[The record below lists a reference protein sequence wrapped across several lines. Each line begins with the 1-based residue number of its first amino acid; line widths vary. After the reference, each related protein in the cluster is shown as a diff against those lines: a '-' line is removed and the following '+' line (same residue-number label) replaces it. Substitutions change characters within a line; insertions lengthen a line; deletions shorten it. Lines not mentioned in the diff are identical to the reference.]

1 VASKVKFRLA
11 GHPDEFDVE
20 LTAIGGRS
28 ARARINGNEEIVAVI
43 ESTFSEGGIVRIGR
57 RASRVFS
64 LRQRGSIWV
73 AAGPAQ
79 FEFIPVEA
87 RGARRAHGLAT
98 PQITAPM
105 PGKVV
110 KLPLT
115 EGQQVEAGDVL
126 VVLEAMKMETAL
138 HAESAAVVKQI
149 RARVGQMVD
158 HGAVL
163 LVLSPAPSPAPSGA
177 ASPAH

>member
-1 VASKVKFRLA
+1 MKFKLA
-11 GHPDEFDVE
+11 GYSEEFDVE

-28 ARARINGNEEIVAVI
+28 ARVRINGTEEIVAIIDSVLA
-43 ESTFSEGGIVRIGR
+43 ESGIVRIGR
-57 RASRVFS
+57 RAVRVYS
-64 LRQRGSIWV
+64 ARQRGSIWV
-73 AAGPAQ
+73 TAGPAQ

-87 RGARRAHGLAT
+87 RSARRTHGLAT
-98 PQITAPM
+98 PEITAPM

-110 KLPLT
+110 KLPVT
-115 EGQQVEAGDVL
+115 EGQPIETGDVL

-149 RARVGQMVD
+149 CVVVGQMVD

-163 LVLSPAPSPAPSGA
+163 LVLSPAPSPSPSGA
-177 ASPAH
+177 APPAH

>member
-1 VASKVKFRLA
+1 MKFKLA
-11 GHPDEFDVE
+11 GYPEEFDVE

-28 ARARINGNEEIVAVI
+28 ARARINGTEEIVAVI
-43 ESTFSEGGIVRIGR
+43 DSAFAESGIVRIGR
-57 RASRVFS
+57 RAMRVYS
-64 LRQRGSIWV
+64 TRQRGSIWV
-73 AAGPAQ
+73 TVGPAQ

-87 RGARRAHGLAT
+87 RSARRTHGLAT
-98 PQITAPM
+98 PEITAPM

-110 KLPLT
+110 KLAVT
-115 EGQQVEAGDVL
+115 EGQPIEAGDVL

-149 RARVGQMVD
+149 RVAVGQMVD

-163 LVLSPAPSPAPSGA
+163 LVLSPASSPSPSEPAL
-177 ASPAH
+177 PAH

>member
-1 VASKVKFRLA
+1 MKFRRA
-11 GHPDEFDVE
+11 GYPEVLDVE
-20 LTAIGGRS
+20 LTEIGGHS
-28 ARARINGNEEIVAVI
+28 ARARINNGEEIVAVI
-43 ESTFSEGGIVRIGR
+43 EPTFAEGGIVRLGR
-57 RASRVFS
+57 RAVRVFS
-64 LRQRGSIWV
+64 TRGRGSILV
-73 AAGPAQ
+73 VAGPAQ

-87 RGARRAHGLAT
+87 RGARRPHGLAT
-98 PQITAPM
+98 PEITAPM

-110 KLPLT
+110 KLPVT
-115 EGQQVEAGDVL
+115 EGQQVETGDVL

-149 RARVGQMVD
+149 RAGVGQMVD

-163 LVLSPAPSPAPSGA
+163 LVLSPAPSPSPSGA

>member
-1 VASKVKFRLA
+1 MKFRLA
-11 GHPDEFDVE
+11 GDPDIFEVE
-20 LTAIGGRS
+20 LIAMDGRS
-28 ARARINGNEEIVAVI
+28 ARARVNGEEIVAVI
-43 ESTFSEGGIVRIGR
+43 EPTFAGGIVRIGG
-57 RASRVFS
+57 RAVRVFAA
-64 LRQRGSIWV
+64 RQPSSILV

-87 RGARRAHGLAT
+87 RSARRAHGLVT

-110 KLPLT
+110 KLPVT

-149 RARVGQMVD
+149 RAAVGQMVD

-163 LVLSPAPSPAPSGA
+163 LVLSPAPSRSPSE
-177 ASPAH
+177 SPSQAH

>member
-1 VASKVKFRLA
+1 MKFRLA
-11 GHPDEFDVE
+11 GDPDIFEVE
-20 LTAIGGRS
+20 LIAMDGRS
-28 ARARINGNEEIVAVI
+28 ARARVNGEEIVAVI
-43 ESTFSEGGIVRIGR
+43 EPTFATGGIVRIGG
-57 RASRVFS
+57 RAVRVFAV
-64 LRQRGSIWV
+64 RQPSSILV

-87 RGARRAHGLAT
+87 RSARRAHGLVT

-110 KLPLT
+110 KLPVT

-126 VVLEAMKMETAL
+126 VVLEAMKMETGL
-138 HAESAAVVKQI
+138 QAESAAIVKKI
-149 RARVGQMVD
+149 LATVGQMVD

-163 LVLSPAPSPAPSGA
+163 LELSPAPPPSAIESSPQ
-177 ASPAH
+177 AH

>member
-1 VASKVKFRLA
+1 MKFRQA
-11 GHPDEFDVE
+11 EYPDEYDVE
-20 LTAIGGRS
+20 LAAIEGHS
-28 ARARINGNEEIVAVI
+28 VRARINGNEEVVAVI
-43 ESTFSEGGIVRIGR
+43 ESAFAEGGIVRIGR
-57 RASRVFS
+57 RTVRVFS
-64 LRQRGSIWV
+64 ARRRGSIMV
-73 AAGPAQ
+73 AVGPAQ

-87 RGARRAHGLAT
+87 RSSRRTHGLAT
-98 PQITAPM
+98 PEITAPM

-110 KLPLT
+110 KLPVT

-138 HAESAAVVKQI
+138 NAESAAVVKQI

-163 LVLSPAPSPAPSGA
+163 LVLSPALSSSPGGA
-177 ASPAH
+177 AAPTH

>member
-1 VASKVKFRLA
+1 M
-11 GHPDEFDVE
+11 D
-20 LTAIGGRS
+20 GRS
-28 ARARINGNEEIVAVI
+28 ARARVNGEEIVAVI
-43 ESTFSEGGIVRIGR
+43 EPTFATGGIVRIGG
-57 RASRVFS
+57 RAVRVFAV
-64 LRQRGSIWV
+64 RQPSSILV

-87 RGARRAHGLAT
+87 RSARRAHGLVT

-110 KLPLT
+110 KLPVT

-149 RARVGQMVD
+149 RAAVGQMVD

-163 LVLSPAPSPAPSGA
+163 LVLSPAPSPSPSES
-177 ASPAH
+177 ASQAH